1 MAKISPVLRL
11 NMSGCRQGPDRS
23 FEADRYQAA
32 IEMAEYA
39 DKTGFAI
46 VNVEEHHDVEIGWLG
61 SPLPMA
67 AAIAATTKRLQ
78 IRGSAVLVTLYDPLR
93 LAEDVATIDMISRG
107 RFVLVAGQGYRP
119 SEYHMMDRDFAA
131 RGATM
136 DFVIETLLTAWGGE
150 PFDYR
155 GQQVRIS
162 PAPYT
167 QPHPPIH
174 IGGMSKAA
182 VKRAARFGLPF
193 FPAQPNAELE
203 ALYLEA
209 LQRNGKTGHVVI
221 QREMSLWFIDEDPDE
236 AWATLGPYFLK
247 ESQQYSS
254 WRRTGVDRIFA
265 KTSETV
271 EDLRRQGVYE
281 ILTTDQAFARMRA
294 ATADYMPIVQP
305 LTGGL
310 PLDRAWRC
318 MELFGKAMRRVSELK
333 TAGALKRPG

>member
-11 NMSGCRQGPDRS
+11 NMSGCGQGPDREL
-23 FEADRYQAA
+23 EADRYQAA
-32 IEMAEYA
+32 IEMAAYA
-39 DKTGFAI
+39 DRNGFAI

-61 SPLPMA
+61 SPLTMA
-67 AAIAATTKRLQ
+67 AAIAARTGHVQ
-78 IRGSAVLVTLYDPLR
+78 IRGSAVLVTLYDPVR
-93 LAEDVATIDMISRG
+93 LAEEVALLDVISRG
-107 RFVLVAGQGYRP
+107 RFVLVAGQGYRQV
-119 SEYHMMDRDFAA
+119 EYDMMDRDFAA

-136 DFVIETLLTAWGGE
+136 DFVIETLLKAWSGA

-167 QPHPPIH
+167 QPYPPIH

-182 VKRAARFGLPF
+182 VNRAVRFGLPF
-193 FPAQPNAELE
+193 FPAQPNPELE
-203 ALYLEA
+203 ALYLEE
-209 LQRNGKTGHVVI
+209 LQRTGKTGHVVI
-221 QREMSLWFIDEDPDE
+221 QREMSLWFIDDDPDE

-281 ILTTDQAFARMRA
+281 ILTPDEALARMRR
-294 ATADYMPIVQP
+294 ATAEYMPIVQP

-318 MELFGKAMRRVSELK
+318 MELFGRVMERGQRI
-333 TAGALKRPG
+333 A

>member
-1 MAKISPVLRL
+1 MVKISPVLRL
-11 NMSGCRQGPDRS
+11 SMSGVGQGPDRVL
-23 FEADRYQAA
+23 EADRFQAA

-39 DKTGFAI
+39 DRHGFAI
-46 VNVEEHHDVEIGWLG
+46 VNVEEHHDVEIGWLS
-61 SPLPMA
+61 SPLILA
-67 AAIAATTKRLQ
+67 AAIAARTSRVR
-78 IRGSAVLVTLYDPLR
+78 IRGSAILVTLYDPVR
-93 LAEDVATIDMISRG
+93 LAEEVAMLDVLSRG
-107 RFVLVAGQGYRP
+107 RFVLVAGQGYRH

-136 DFVIETLLTAWGGE
+136 DFVIETLLKAWSGK

-174 IGGMSKAA
+174 IGGMSRAA

-203 ALYLEA
+203 ALYLDE
-209 LQRNGKTGHVVI
+209 LKRNDTTGHIVV

-236 AWATLGPYFLK
+236 AWTTLGPYFLK
-247 ESQQYSS
+247 ESQQYSG
-254 WRRTGVDRIFA
+254 WRRTGVTRVFA
-265 KTSETV
+265 NAS
-271 EDLRRQGVYE
+271 DSIDALRATGVYE
-281 ILTTDQAFARMRA
+281 VLTPDQALARMRS

-310 PLDRAWRC
+310 PLERGWRC
-318 MELFGKAMRRVSELK
+318 MELFGEVISKIGQL
-333 TAGALKRPG
+333 

>member
-1 MAKISPVLRL
+1 MVKISPVLRL
-11 NMSGCRQGPDRS
+11 SMSGVGHAPDRALDAYR
-23 FEADRYQAA
+23 FQAA

-39 DKTGFAI
+39 DKHGFAI
-46 VNVEEHHDVEIGWLG
+46 VNVEEHHDVEIGWLS
-61 SPLPMA
+61 SPLILA
-67 AAIAATTKRLQ
+67 AAIAARTSQVQ
-78 IRGSAVLVTLYDPLR
+78 IRGSAILVTLYDPVR
-93 LAEDVATIDMISRG
+93 LAEEVALLDVISRG
-107 RFVLVAGQGYRP
+107 RFTLVAGQGYRP
-119 SEYHMMDRDFAA
+119 SEYHMMDRDFAV

-136 DFVIETLLTAWGGE
+136 DFVIETLLKAWTGA

-155 GQQVRIS
+155 GQEVRIS

-203 ALYLEA
+203 ALYLDELA
-209 LQRNGKTGHVVI
+209 RTGQPGHVVI

-254 WRRTGVDRIFA
+254 WRRAGVERIFA
-265 KTSETV
+265 KQSIIID
-271 EDLRRQGVYE
+271 DLRRQGVYE
-281 ILTTDQAFARMRA
+281 ILTPDQAVARMLA
-294 ATADYMPIVQP
+294 ATTDYMPIIQP

-310 PLDRAWRC
+310 PLDRAWQC
-318 MELFGKAMRRVSELK
+318 LELFGDVLQTVGGRVD
-333 TAGALKRPG
+333 

>member
-1 MAKISPVLRL
+1 
-11 NMSGCRQGPDRS
+11 MSGCGQGPDRAL
-23 FEADRYQAA
+23 EADRYQAA

-61 SPLPMA
+61 SPLPLA
-67 AAIAATTKRLQ
+67 AAIAARTRQVQ

-93 LAEDVATIDMISRG
+93 LAEDVAFLDVISRG
-107 RFVLVAGQGYRP
+107 RFTLVAGQGYRP

-131 RGATM
+131 RGASM
-136 DFVIETLLTAWGGE
+136 DFVIETLLKAWGGE

-155 GQQVRIS
+155 GQRVRIS

-167 QPHPPIH
+167 RPHPPLH
-174 IGGMSKAA
+174 IGGMSKVA
-182 VKRAARFGLPF
+182 VRRAARFGLPF

-203 ALYLEA
+203 EFYLAEMGRA
-209 LQRNGKTGHVVI
+209 GKTGEVVI

-254 WRRTGVDRIFA
+254 WRRAGVDRIFA
-265 KTSETV
+265 KTSETAD
-271 EDLRRQGVYE
+271 DLRRQGVYE
-281 ILTTDQAFARMRA
+281 ILTPDQALARMRA

-310 PLDRAWRC
+310 PIERAWRC
-318 MELFGKAMRRVSELK
+318 MELFGGVMGRLERAQNGRRFE
-333 TAGALKRPG
+333 KRPPAG